1 MKSPA
6 PLLPV
11 LFAGLVTI
19 VAGGAMSLQGRANG
33 LLGPILGH
41 SVFAALVSFFIG
53 LTLVGTT
60 LLCSPRSR
68 TGALNLIRLVR
79 THAMPWWMMLGGLSG
94 GLVVIA
100 QASTVPIMG
109 VAMFTMAFVSGQVT
123 GGLIVDSTRLPP
135 GGKQRLTFFRAFGV
149 LVVIAALI
157 YGASERLTLGVPLW
171 ALLLPF
177 VSGAL
182 TSVQQAF
189 NGRIKAATGSVIVA
203 TTVNFAVGF
212 LALLMAAGVIM
223 LWSDMGR
230 LPGGAHSVVDAAGRG
245 LRRHLHR
252 SDRADGGEA
261 RRAAAQ
267 PVLSVRKSPRR
278 TPARSPAAHAR
289 FPGEHHDGHQRRHG
303 APRNRDDGY
312 AFIRKSPKTL
322 APNLSAEIGTRSST
336 PWNIAGKSRS
346 PVSCSGANP

>member
-11 LFAGLVTI
+11 LAAGLVTI

-41 SVFAALVSFFIG
+41 SVFAALVSFIIG

-123 GGLIVDSTRLPP
+123 GGLVVDSTRLPP

-157 YGASERLTLGVPLW
+157 YGASERLTMGVPLW

-212 LALLMAAGVIM
+212 LALLVAAGVIM
-223 LWSDMGR
+223 CSGVTWAGFPTEPTQWWML
-230 LPGGAHSVVDAAGRG
+230 LGGAFGVIFIGLTALTVAKLGVLLLSLFSLFGNLVGALLLDLLLPMPGSLVSTTTVISAAM
-245 LRRHLHR
+245 
-252 SDRADGGEA
+252 
-261 RRAAAQ
+261 
-267 PVLSVRKSPRR
+267 VLLGIAMTIMPSSGNRPGPSPR
-278 TPARSPAAHAR
+278 T
-289 FPGEHHDGHQRRHG
+289 
-303 APRNRDDGY
+303 
-312 AFIRKSPKTL
+312 
-322 APNLSAEIGTRSST
+322 
-336 PWNIAGKSRS
+336 
-346 PVSCSGANP
+346 